1 MRIDRKSDGEF
12 IPQRSE
18 TARERLDATH
28 VPMFLLGCAR
38 WSLRQGQF
46 QRGTIEAFTFKAVW
60 ERREHEPGFVLIPI
74 EMGLGVPS
82 MTTTILSSV
91 DRYWSGTASAVLN
104 AARQAGGAAGVA
116 VLGPLASGETHEQIV
131 SGLQTAGVCSSLLG
145 SRRSGPASPIRLAC
159 IRSSGSSG
167 SNV

>member
-38 WSLRQGQF
+38 WSLRQRQF

-60 ERREHEPGFVLIPI
+60 ERMEHEPEFVLIPI
-74 EMGLGVPS
+74 GMGFGVPS
-82 MTTTILSSV
+82 MTTTILSSNARTKSFLAYKLQGFAHHAG
-91 DRYWSGTASAVLN
+91 DSGDLGRHHRFVWPAFGLLVASAVWRLVVRG
-104 AARQAGGAAGVA
+104 AMSRAG
-116 VLGPLASGETHEQIV
+116 LRLYLILMLLASYVE
-131 SGLQTAGVCSSLLG
+131 
-145 SRRSGPASPIRLAC
+145 
-159 IRSSGSSG
+159 
-167 SNV
+167 